1 MIFFFSK
8 LPGQFGLFLIGTLL
22 TAMAPLRA
30 QQENQNAPAQAQLK
44 VRVELVHVGVSVT
57 DARGNPASELTKAN
71 FRILDDGAGQPITYF
86 ASIEAPAQVLVLVE
100 TSPAVYLIHTQHLA
114 AANALLDGLAPDD
127 EVALASYD
135 ESPRAILALTS
146 DKAALASALGDLH
159 YILGMGELNLF
170 GSLSTALD
178 WLAPVS
184 GKKALV
190 LLSTGLDSGPSGRWD
205 ELQTKLRASEVTIFP
220 VALGG
225 ELRAAKPKNKK
236 KPQPQPL
243 PGGDDLSFAQADKVL
258 EQLAEITGGRAYFPH
273 GGGEFA
279 AIYRQI
285 AATLR
290 HQYLIGFEP
299 SARDGRFHTIT
310 VQVLDQAGLPLATAG
325 PKAEYRI
332 FARQGYEAPSH

>member
-1 MIFFFSK
+1 LIFSSSK
-8 LPGQFGLFLIGTLL
+8 LPGRFCLVLIGASL
-22 TAMAPLRA
+22 TAVAPLRA
-30 QQENQNAPAQAQLK
+30 QQESQDAPPQAQLK
-44 VRVELVHVGVSVT
+44 VRVELVHVGVSIA
-57 DARGNPASELTKAN
+57 DARGNPVSGLTKEN
-71 FRILDDGAGQPITYF
+71 LRILDDGAEQPITYF

-135 ESPRAILALTS
+135 QSPRAILPLTA
-146 DKAALASALGDLH
+146 DKAALARALQDLR

-170 GSLSTALD
+170 GALSAALD

-190 LLSTGLDSGPSGRWD
+190 LLSTGLDSGPPGRWD
-205 ELQTKLRASEVTIFP
+205 ELQTKLRASEVTVFP

-236 KPQPQPL
+236 KPQPL
-243 PGGDDLSFAQADKVL
+243 PGGDDLSFAQADKIL
-258 EQLAEITGGRAYFPH
+258 EQLAEITGGRAYFPR
-273 GGGEFA
+273 GGGDFVSM
-279 AIYRQI
+279 YRQI

-290 HQYLIGFEP
+290 HQYVLGFEP
-299 SARDGRFHTIT
+299 PARDGRFHTIA
-310 VQVLDQAGLPLATAG
+310 VQVLDQAGLPLATTG
-325 PKAEYRI
+325 PKADYYV
-332 FARQGYEAPSH
+332 FARQGYQAPAL